1 MTKAPD
7 EIDAYIGA
15 RLKMRRQAKGMSQEQ
30 LGHEISLT
38 FQQVQKYEKGLNRI
52 GAGRLFHIAEVL
64 GVDVGYFYEGLT
76 RRNQPS
82 DGSESDLVRFFSSSE
97 GRTLARAFSRI
108 DNGHT
113 RTRLIELV
121 RTIAES
127 ESLAPTGS
135 TTPNGRVGMMSM
147 VREPGRR

>member
-64 GVDVGYFYEGLT
+64 GVDVGYFYEGLA
-76 RRNQPS
+76 RRDRPA
-82 DGSESDLVRFFSSSE
+82 DGSEGDLVRFFSSSE
-97 GRTLARAFSRI
+97 GRALARAFSRI
-108 DNGHT
+108 DNLHT

-127 ESLAPTGS
+127 EA
-135 TTPNGRVGMMSM
+135 VGGQVANRPGMLSMM
-147 VREPGRR
+147 REPGRR

>member
-15 RLKMRRQAKGMSQEQ
+15 RLKMRRQTKGMSQEQ
-30 LGHEISLT
+30 LGHEIGLT

-64 GVDVGYFYEGLT
+64 GVDVSYFYEGLV
-76 RRNQPS
+76 RRER
-82 DGSESDLVRFFSSSE
+82 GEEGEEGAIVRFFSSSE
-97 GRTLARAFSRI
+97 GRALGRAFARI
-108 DNGHT
+108 ENAHT

-127 ESLAPTGS
+127 EAT
-135 TTPNGRVGMMSM
+135 NGRPSSEILSV
-147 VREPGRR
+147 VREPSRR